1 MSARLAAGSRFPA
14 KNGSRGKNQNK
25 SGSIRLAWVLDHQRS
40 HLIVLPRVK
49 HDRRDERLA
58 QRLDCSTFFLRMSLS
73 DLGVFVGA
81 RQAAAADGA
90 NDMSGHNGKQTRR
103 VHAQQTGSRRVGGVC
118 KRT

>member
-1 MSARLAAGSRFPA
+1 
-14 KNGSRGKNQNK
+14 
-25 SGSIRLAWVLDHQRS
+25 
-40 HLIVLPRVK
+40 
-49 HDRRDERLA
+49 
-58 QRLDCSTFFLRMSLS
+58 MSLS